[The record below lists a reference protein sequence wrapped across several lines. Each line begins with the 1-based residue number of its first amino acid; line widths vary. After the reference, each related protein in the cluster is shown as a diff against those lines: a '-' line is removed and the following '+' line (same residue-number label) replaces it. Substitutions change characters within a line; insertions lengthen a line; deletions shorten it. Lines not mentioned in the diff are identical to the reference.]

1 MEKYCLL
8 KFDFLIPCLQPNGGD
23 LRIVN
28 GVRSNESLK
37 YQRLKISGCKYI
49 GIRKFEFLARTKILK
64 KVKKKIGSDRIMGCL
79 KLLLFHKTKL
89 SLFA

>member
-64 KVKKKIGSDRIMGCL
+64 KVKKKNW
-79 KLLLFHKTKL
+79 F
-89 SLFA
+89 